1 MKYNDILLLKDL
13 LETNGIPFDFSP
25 LFDGFQICY
34 PVSDSRICSVIEHK
48 NSYGSSSDLL
58 EMRGLL
64 TLDEEESDDVVGY
77 LTSLEVYDRIKN
89 HWDENKILIKEMYD
103 L

>member
-1 MKYNDILLLKDL
+1 
-13 LETNGIPFDFSP
+13 
-25 LFDGFQICY
+25 
-34 PVSDSRICSVIEHK
+34 
-48 NSYGSSSDLL
+48 
-58 EMRGLL
+58 MRGLL